1 MQFKAELMQ
10 SGKTATGIQVPEE
23 TLEALGAGRRPAV
36 TATVNGY
43 SYRTT
48 IGYMDGNP
56 MLSFSA
62 EHRDASGI
70 QAGDAVEVE
79 IALDTAPRTV
89 GVPEDLAAALK
100 AAGATAA
107 YEASAPSMKKEYVR
121 QVESA
126 KAQETRE
133 RRIQKIVNTL
143 AAK

>member
-1 MQFKAELMQ
+1 
-10 SGKTATGIQVPEE
+10 
-23 TLEALGAGRRPAV
+23 
-36 TATVNGY
+36 
-43 SYRTT
+43 
-48 IGYMDGNP
+48 
-56 MLSFSA
+56 
-62 EHRDASGI
+62 
-70 QAGDAVEVE
+70 VE
-79 IALDTAPRTV
+79 
-89 GVPEDLAAALK
+89 VPEDLAAALK